1 MQHNLTSEQL
11 QILPELAILVA
22 LDAILQTTIRALHA
36 AHPELIDDE
45 SNPKIPDPI
54 SAPAC
59 AADVIVNLSG
69 VLLDALERYERV
81 NYHLTNIRSSS
92 PCIDDPF

>member
-22 LDAILQTTIRALHA
+22 LDTILQTTIRALHA

-54 SAPAC
+54 SAPVC
-59 AADVIVNLSG
+59 AADMIVNISG